1 MKEHGIVHAKYVEKM
16 SKELEG
22 AFSAG
27 LQGVGMDEKAY
38 HDALTLAMSNL
49 KKDQDLSR
57 RDISIFKAMCMY
69 KKSAKSVAKKHK
81 TTENNAYQ
89 INFRVKNII
98 EKYGKNYFKEAL

>member
-1 MKEHGIVHAKYVEKM
+1 
-16 SKELEG
+16 
-22 AFSAG
+22 
-27 LQGVGMDEKAY
+27 MDEKAY

-57 RDISIFKAMCMY
+57 RDISIFKAMYMY

-81 TTENNAYQ
+81 TTENIAYQ

-98 EKYGKNYFKEAL
+98 GKYGKDYFKEALLR